1 MATVTGFRA
10 DRDGAFIDKDPEA
23 TLDYSIDW
31 TNWMPTSDTIN
42 TSTWAV
48 TSPSGDSDP
57 ITVSSDSE
65 TSYVATAVLTGGTAG
80 NSYTITN
87 TIATVNNITDRRNFR
102 IFVKNRSV

>member
-31 TNWMPTSDTIN
+31 TNWMPTSDTIS

-48 TSPSGDSDP
+48 TSPAGDSDP

-65 TSYVATAVLTGGTAG
+65 TSYVATAVLTGGTSG

-87 TIATVNNITDRRNFR
+87 TIATNNNITDRRNFR
-102 IFVKNRSV
+102 IFVKARSV